1 MLASGSPS
9 LTIPAVRTQMLG
21 ADNRQVSATAR
32 RYRARSKQMLGNR
45 SGRLM
50 AIMFAGSFVLAGA
63 GGCIG
68 GDEDAE
74 AGREGTAGD
83 QGAGR
88 GTTGA
93 DRSGGQTGRDG
104 ARGGGG
110 QRGGEHAGGRQ
121 GGRGQAGQQGGQ
133 RVGGQAGGQRGGGTH
148 ECGEQAG
155 YQGGRQG
162 GRGEIGSRD
171 DRQGGRGQAGRQG
184 AMQQGSEAEIT
195 MLVSLIHQ
203 KEVEL
208 SEIARDKA
216 ESPEVQRYAEQIIE
230 ERSQA
235 GQRGAE
241 PSKGSR
247 ANIEACSRCEQLEAS
262 STELRESLEDQ
273 EGAEFDIAYTWAQ
286 VSLHRRALELLDM
299 PSVARAD
306 NARLRAH
313 VKAVRAD
320 VEQHLREA
328 EQLFCTLLQ
337 EQQGGQRQGGQYGQQ
352 RGQQQGAQYGQQGGH
367 QQRAQYGQQG
377 VQQQGPQKQAQQQ
390 RGQQQGAQ
398 FGQQGVQQQG
408 QQGAQFGQRGSQ
420 FGQQGGQQQRGQQ
433 QGAQL
438 VGQQQRGQ
446 QQGAQLVGQ
455 QQRGQQ
461 QGAQLV
467 GQQQRGQQQ
476 GIQLGQQQRG
486 QQQGIQL
493 GQQQR
498 GQQQGV

>member
-1 MLASGSPS
+1 
-9 LTIPAVRTQMLG
+9 
-21 ADNRQVSATAR
+21 
-32 RYRARSKQMLGNR
+32 
-45 SGRLM
+45 M

-68 GDEDAE
+68 GDDDAE

-83 QGAGR
+83 QGTGR

-104 ARGGGG
+104 ARGGGRSGGG
-110 QRGGEHAGGRQ
+110 QRG
-121 GGRGQAGQQGGQ
+121 GQAGQQGGQ
-133 RVGGQAGGQRGGGTH
+133 RGGGAH

-162 GRGEIGSRD
+162 GRGEIGSRV
-171 DRQGGRGQAGRQG
+171 DRQGDRGQAGRQG

-203 KEVEL
+203 KEVQL

-230 ERSQA
+230 EHSQA

-241 PSKGSR
+241 LSKGGR
-247 ANIEACSRCEQLEAS
+247 AGIEACSRCEQLQAS
-262 STELRESLEDQ
+262 STELSESLEDQ
-273 EGAEFDIAYTWAQ
+273 EGAEFDIAYIWAQ
-286 VSLHRRALELLDM
+286 VSFHRRALELLDM
-299 PSVARAD
+299 PFVASAD
-306 NARLRAH
+306 NARLRAQ
-313 VKAVRAD
+313 VKAMRAD

-337 EQQGGQRQGGQYGQQ
+337 EQQQGGQQQGGQYRQQ
-352 RGQQQGAQYGQQGGH
+352 GGQQQGG
-367 QQRAQYGQQG
+367 QYGQQG

-408 QQGAQFGQRGSQ
+408 QQGAQFGQ
-420 FGQQGGQQQRGQQ
+420 QGGQQQRGQQ
-433 QGAQL
+433 RSASSNAASSRASSSASSNAASSKARRRTRSSKAVSRISGKGNPSPIVATFFRFARAADIL
-438 VGQQQRGQ
+438 
-446 QQGAQLVGQ
+446 ALTPD
-455 QQRGQQ
+455 
-461 QGAQLV
+461 A
-467 GQQQRGQQQ
+467 
-476 GIQLGQQQRG
+476 
-486 QQQGIQL
+486 
-493 GQQQR
+493 
-498 GQQQGV
+498 

>member
-9 LTIPAVRTQMLG
+9 LTISAARTQMLG

-83 QGAGR
+83 KETGR
-88 GTTGA
+88 GTTDE

-104 ARGGGG
+104 ARGGGRSGGG

-133 RVGGQAGGQRGGGTH
+133 RGGEQAGQQGGQRGGGQAGGQRTGGAP

-162 GRGEIGSRD
+162 GRGEIGGRG
-171 DRQGGRGQAGRQG
+171 DRQGDRGQAGRQG
-184 AMQQGSEAEIT
+184 AMQHGSEAEIT

-230 ERSQA
+230 EHAQA

-241 PSKGSR
+241 LSQGGR

-262 STELRESLEDQ
+262 STELSESLEDQ
-273 EGAEFDIAYTWAQ
+273 EGAEFDIAYIWAQ
-286 VSLHRRALELLDM
+286 VSFHRRALELLDM
-299 PSVARAD
+299 PFVASAD

-313 VKAVRAD
+313 VKAMRAD

-337 EQQGGQRQGGQYGQQ
+337 EQQQGGQQQRGQYGQQ
-352 RGQQQGAQYGQQGGH
+352 GVQQQRG
-367 QQRAQYGQQG
+367 QYGQQG

-398 FGQQGVQQQG
+398 FGQQGVQQQRG
-408 QQGAQFGQRGSQ
+408 QQQGAQF
-420 FGQQGGQQQRGQQ
+420 GQQQRGQQ

-438 VGQQQRGQ
+438 GQQQRGQ
-446 QQGAQLVGQ
+446 QQGAQLGQ

-461 QGAQLV
+461 QGV
-467 GQQQRGQQQ
+467 
-476 GIQLGQQQRG
+476 
-486 QQQGIQL
+486 QL

>member
-9 LTIPAVRTQMLG
+9 LTIPAARTQMLG

-74 AGREGTAGD
+74 AGREGTAGE
-83 QGAGR
+83 QGTGR
-88 GTTGA
+88 GTTDA

-104 ARGGGG
+104 ARGGGRSGGEQRGGQPG
-110 QRGGEHAGGRQ
+110 QRGGQRG
-121 GGRGQAGQQGGQ
+121 GQADQQGGQ
-133 RVGGQAGGQRGGGTH
+133 RGGQAGGQRVGGAH

-162 GRGEIGSRD
+162 GRDEIGSRV
-171 DRQGGRGQAGRQG
+171 DRQGDRGQAGRQG

-203 KEVEL
+203 KEVQL

-230 ERSQA
+230 EHSQA

-241 PSKGSR
+241 LSKGGR
-247 ANIEACSRCEQLEAS
+247 ASIEACSRCEQLEAS
-262 STELRESLEDQ
+262 STELSESLEDQ
-273 EGAEFDIAYTWAQ
+273 EGAEFDIAYIWAQ
-286 VSLHRRALELLDM
+286 VSFHRRALELLDM
-299 PSVARAD
+299 PFVASAD
-306 NARLRAH
+306 NARLRAQ
-313 VKAVRAD
+313 VKAMRAD

-337 EQQGGQRQGGQYGQQ
+337 EQQQGDQQQGAQRGQQGGQQQGGQYGQQ
-352 RGQQQGAQYGQQGGH
+352 GVQQQGGQYGQQGV
-367 QQRAQYGQQG
+367 QQQGGQYGQQG

-398 FGQQGVQQQG
+398 FGQQGVQQRG
-408 QQGAQFGQRGSQ
+408 QQGAQSGQQGAQ

-438 VGQQQRGQ
+438 GQQQRGQ
-446 QQGAQLVGQ
+446 QQGAQLGQ

-461 QGAQLV
+461 
-467 GQQQRGQQQ
+467 
-476 GIQLGQQQRG
+476 
-486 QQQGIQL
+486 
-493 GQQQR
+493 
-498 GQQQGV
+498 GV